1 MNNLETERSNEFIR
15 FDDFEKLIILLKSI
29 MKSFGFDSK
38 INWKELDDINVEFH
52 YTNANGDD
60 ESISSGFDPIVM
72 MIMVKKLIPLY
83 VI

>member
-15 FDDFEKLIILLKSI
+15 FDDFEKLIILVKSI